1 MNTVTAFRD
10 YVGEDLTLATAERL
24 ASGPTEH
31 IVGFIQRLAPH
42 YYNWLENQ
50 EQSDDG
56 SAEQIFFCID
66 PFPRDLGWRQQLEL
80 YKKFLLYFPTFAI
93 PDPTAAFLWPHIT
106 IASLFGEVNL
116 NDEFKHNFRS
126 ALLLLAEIAPA
137 VDQNDI
143 FLMPLSFAYDYA
155 SMQEGA
161 RNELQAI
168 KSYGELKYYESLGGK
183 TEQGAI
189 DEGVQMVAESVQL
202 GGNCVPDYN

>member
-1 MNTVTAFRD
+1 MNTISVFRD
-10 YVGEDLTLATAERL
+10 YVGEDLTSATAERL

-31 IVGFIQRLAPH
+31 IVAFIERLAPH

-50 EQSDDG
+50 EQNDDD
-56 SAEQIFFCID
+56 SVEQIFFCID
-66 PFPRDLGWRQQLEL
+66 PFPRDLGWSLQLEL

-93 PDPTAAFLWPHIT
+93 PDPIAAFLWPHIT
-106 IASLFGEVNL
+106 IASLFGEIDL

-126 ALLLLAEIAPA
+126 ALRLLAEITPA

-161 RNELQAI
+161 RNEMQAI
-168 KSYGELKYYESLGGK
+168 KNYGELKYYEALGGK
-183 TEQGAI
+183 TEQGTI
-189 DEGVQMVAESVQL
+189 D
-202 GGNCVPDYN
+202 